1 MYHNKTKIN
10 EDYELKKRAKDRE
23 KNKIKVSKIE

>member
-1 MYHNKTKIN
+1 MYYKTKIN
-10 EDYELKKRAKDRE
+10 EDYELKKRAKDRG